1 MAFGIDDAIGAAL
14 AIINKFIPDPAER
27 AKAEAE
33 LRAQAAAA
41 QTAQIEVNQAEAATG
56 SVFVGGWRPFI
67 GWVCGAAFAWQYVLL
82 PITSFVVVT
91 TSGHQMPPLPAFDN
105 VLNELLFG
113 MLGLSGLRT
122 FEKLKGIDTTA
133 VKPGGRAR

>member
-1 MAFGIDDAIGAAL
+1 MAFGIDDAIAAGL

-41 QTAQIEVNQAEAATG
+41 QTAQIDVNQVEAATG
-56 SVFVGGWRPFI
+56 SIFIGGWRPFI

-82 PITSFVVVT
+82 PIVAFFVVNYT
-91 TSGHQMPPLPAFDN
+91 GHPMPALPAFDD
-105 VLNELLFG
+105 VLYELLFG

-122 FEKLKGIDTTA
+122 FEKLKGIDTTTIKPK
-133 VKPGGRAR
+133 VKR